1 MGVITRL
8 IKTCVAIGAGITAFQ
23 ASQKT
28 RKETGSMTG
37 ETFSRN
43 FLDQAKVNV
52 KLVADF
58 IKGQLAKQNESGYR
72 VSDKGENGYAYEDGE
87 PAGDVVDKAF
97 EIAKEKAPEVIDKVQ
112 DIVEDLRENAPEYKA
127 RAMEF
132 VEDVKEAAKKAMA
145 ESDKKTKAPGK
156 TRKVEK
162 KETKADTAKGSK
174 PAVKKDSE
182 Q

>member
-1 MGVITRL
+1 M
-8 IKTCVAIGAGITAFQ
+8 
-23 ASQKT
+23 
-28 RKETGSMTG
+28 
-37 ETFSRN
+37 
-43 FLDQAKVNV
+43 
-52 KLVADF
+52 
-58 IKGQLAKQNESGYR
+58 
-72 VSDKGENGYAYEDGE
+72 
-87 PAGDVVDKAF
+87 VDKAF

-162 KETKADTAKGSK
+162 KETKADTAKRSK

>member
-72 VSDKGENGYAYEDGE
+72 VSDKGENGYAYEDEE
-87 PAGDVVDKAF
+87 PTGDVVDKAF

-145 ESDKKTKAPGK
+145 ESDKKTKTPGK

-162 KETKADTAKGSK
+162 KETGADTAKRSK
-174 PAVKKDSE
+174 PAGKKDSE

>member
-8 IKTCVAIGAGITAFQ
+8 IKTCVAIGAGITALQ

-58 IKGQLAKQNESGYR
+58 IKGQLAKQNESGYC

-97 EIAKEKAPEVIDKVQ
+97 EIAKEKAPEVI
-112 DIVEDLRENAPEYKA
+112 DLRENAPEYKA

-162 KETKADTAKGSK
+162 KETKADTAKRSK

>member
-1 MGVITRL
+1 MGAIARL
-8 IKTCVAIGAGITAFQ
+8 IKTCLAIGAGITAFQ

-43 FLDQAKVNV
+43 FLDQAKANV

-58 IKGQLAKQNESGYR
+58 IKEQLAKQEESGYR
-72 VSDKGENGYAYEDGE
+72 VSDKGVNGYTYEDGE
-87 PAGDVVDKAF
+87 PAEDVVDKAF
-97 EIAKEKAPEVIDKVQ
+97 EFAKEKAPEVIDKVQ
-112 DIVEDLRENAPEYKA
+112 DIVQDLRENAPEYKA

-145 ESDKKTKAPGK
+145 ESDKQTETPEK

-162 KETKADTAKGSK
+162 KETKADTAKRSK
-174 PAVKKDSE
+174 PAAKKDSE

>member
-1 MGVITRL
+1 MGVISKM
-8 IKTCVAIGAGITAFQ
+8 IKTCFAIGAGITAYQ

-28 RKETGSMTG
+28 KKETGSMTG

-58 IKGQLAKQNESGYR
+58 IKEQLAKQDESGYR
-72 VSDKGENGYAYEDGE
+72 VSDKGENGYTYEDGE
-87 PAGDVVDKAF
+87 PAEDVVDKAF
-97 EIAKEKAPEVIDKVQ
+97 EFAKEKAPEVIDKVQ
-112 DIVEDLRENAPEYKA
+112 DIVQDLRENAPEYKA

-145 ESDKKTKAPGK
+145 ESDKQTETPGK

-162 KETKADTAKGSK
+162 KETKADTAKRSK